1 MITNDIAD
9 QPAPMLLTDKQMQV
23 EVILEVLDAYG
34 KCVERDVA
42 RIEKWGDICKWD
54 DNDLD
59 LAKTHIDTFKV
70 LSQTIKSI
78 LTSD

>member
-1 MITNDIAD
+1 MITLNREREEKKQEAIIE
-9 QPAPMLLTDKQMQV
+9 LLDTYQNCVQRD
-23 EVILEVLDAYG
+23 LE
-34 KCVERDVA
+34 

-70 LSQTIKSI
+70 LSTTIRSI
-78 LTSD
+78 LTTD